1 MLPFE
6 KKYLLLDTHVIITVT
21 YVNLYS
27 IAMHGLNSDKRPES
41 KILKG
46 RQFEYFFFFFSEL
59 CPFFDLRLFILYQTP
74 HSRPLAPTCCALVMG
89 KELKGVLQCFF
100 PRSKTELIILA
111 RFDLSSVNALNLV
124 SS

>member
-46 RQFEYFFFFFSEL
+46 RQFEFFFFQNYAPFS
-59 CPFFDLRLFILYQTP
+59 T
-74 HSRPLAPTCCALVMG
+74 
-89 KELKGVLQCFF
+89 
-100 PRSKTELIILA
+100 
-111 RFDLSSVNALNLV
+111 
-124 SS
+124 